1 MKQGSYIQENELL
14 KDGWIKLV
22 RYGSIANIFTKNDKA
37 VIVNSLDNQV
47 IRYVE
52 KEELEKILKQWKNV
66 LSATEFLR

>member
-22 RYGSIANIFTKNDKA
+22 KYGSIANIFTRNDEA
-37 VIVNSLDNQV
+37 IIVNSLDNQV

-66 LSATEFLR
+66 LYATEFLR